1 MTRTIQDANLEIW
14 EAYAS
19 AGDFGFPDR
28 SRIVFYCLSDRT
40 RRARAVSR
48 ERDRAGVEH
57 EISNLA
63 EADLRGLLEEAEE
76 LK

>member
-19 AGDFGFPDR
+19 AGESGFPEHAAIVFHCISDR
-28 SRIVFYCLSDRT
+28 SRRARRLTREADKSHVESQISTLSDSEL
-40 RRARAVSR
+40 AAL
-48 ERDRAGVEH
+48 
-57 EISNLA
+57 LA
-63 EADLRGLLEEAEE
+63 EAPE